1 MRNKMSQVVYF
12 VEATSFEKYSLW
24 KQYHEKID
32 WKQES
37 EGFGNTVGEF
47 GGEPIFINFNFAY
60 LYGKLICFYD
70 ATSNVV
76 NHQMVESYIK
86 KKYKGI
92 SLTDANN
99 FGTAL
104 NFCKK

>member
-1 MRNKMSQVVYF
+1 MDQVVYF
-12 VEATSFEKYSLW
+12 VEATSFEQHSLW
-24 KQYHEKID
+24 KTYHEKIEYEQIYD
-32 WKQES
+32 F
-37 EGFGNTVGEF
+37 FGDAIGEF
-47 GGEPIFINFNFAY
+47 GGQPIFVTFSFVKIN
-60 LYGKLICFYD
+60 GKLICFYD

-86 KKYKGI
+86 EKYKGI

>member
-37 EGFGNTVGEF
+37 EGFGNTIGEF
-47 GGEPIFINFNFAY
+47 GGEPIFLSFTFAY
-60 LYGKLICFYD
+60 LYDKLVRFYNV
-70 ATSNVV
+70 TSNVV
-76 NHQMVESYIK
+76 NWEIAKNYLK
-86 KKYKGI
+86 ENYKGI
-92 SLTDANN
+92 PRTDADN
-99 FGTAL
+99 FHSV
-104 NFCKK
+104 FSVCKK